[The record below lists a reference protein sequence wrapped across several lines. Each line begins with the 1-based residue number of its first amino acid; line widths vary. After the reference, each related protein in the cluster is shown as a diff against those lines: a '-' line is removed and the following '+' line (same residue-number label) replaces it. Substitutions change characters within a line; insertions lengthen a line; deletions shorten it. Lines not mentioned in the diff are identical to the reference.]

1 MSYVRRAVEGDLE
14 AVHPLLDQ
22 LLTAEFARRQA
33 VWRDAFAQDDFAAW
47 VAEVDGRPAGF
58 LDLILFP
65 DVAHGG
71 KIGVI
76 NNLDT
81 FVLRKLVRAFATED
95 LSEAAAVIDGEVL
108 RRTRRS
114 GVRFRDRRGG
124 RRWRRERERPA
135 PRSVL
140 VA

>member
-76 NNLDT
+76 NNLVVDAPVRGRGLGT
-81 FVLRKLVRAFATED
+81 RLLREAIHYSRQRGAVELHVWTDFDNTAALGLYESVGFVRRAMLLELQF
-95 LSEAAAVIDGEVL
+95 
-108 RRTRRS
+108 
-114 GVRFRDRRGG
+114 
-124 RRWRRERERPA
+124 
-135 PRSVL
+135 
-140 VA
+140 

>member
-76 NNLDT
+76 NNLVVDAPVRGRGLGT
-81 FVLRKLVRAFATED
+81 RLLREAIHYSRQRGAVELHVWTDFDNTAALELYESVGFVRRAMLLELQF
-95 LSEAAAVIDGEVL
+95 
-108 RRTRRS
+108 
-114 GVRFRDRRGG
+114 
-124 RRWRRERERPA
+124 
-135 PRSVL
+135 
-140 VA
+140 